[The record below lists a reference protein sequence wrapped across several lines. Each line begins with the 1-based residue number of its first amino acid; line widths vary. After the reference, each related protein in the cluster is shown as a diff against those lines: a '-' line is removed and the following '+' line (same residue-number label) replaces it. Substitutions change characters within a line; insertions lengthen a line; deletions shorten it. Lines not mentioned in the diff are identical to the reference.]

1 MSQVFEF
8 INTTFDNAREFVRS
22 LIAFKTQ
29 QRVQNPEILR
39 NEIRRREEIE
49 VRRQEEERRQRA
61 RTFADAAEKRL
72 AKKKA
77 NETLLDALRSN
88 KRFQRDDKTDEE
100 DDLEHV
106 REMRRKQVTEM
117 ESRRQAR
124 RKNPH
129 Y

>member
-8 INTTFDNAREFVRS
+8 INTTFDNAREFVHS

-61 RTFADAAEKRL
+61 RTLADTAEKRF

-88 KRFQRDDKTDEE
+88 KRFQRDDG
-100 DDLEHV
+100 
-106 REMRRKQVTEM
+106 
-117 ESRRQAR
+117 A
-124 RKNPH
+124 
-129 Y
+129 